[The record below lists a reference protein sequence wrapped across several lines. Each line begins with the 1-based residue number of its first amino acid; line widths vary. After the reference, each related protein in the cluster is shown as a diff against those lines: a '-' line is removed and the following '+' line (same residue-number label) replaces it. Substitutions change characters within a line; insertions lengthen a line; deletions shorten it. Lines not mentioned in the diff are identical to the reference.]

1 MSTARPALC
10 TPAESLCGISCR
22 RKATPARSRGPE
34 AVGAFTLLMWEATEH
49 GEAGFSL
56 APAHCYWS
64 WTETWTRCRQ
74 LEDIVCNCAKSDN
87 GGWYRR
93 NDSIVISAHVGLH
106 VSLGRRASRPEQP
119 APTRCVGRQN
129 VLCVA
134 LSIERRKPWPSA
146 VEAVALHRIIQHQRK
161 EICNV
166 LEMSWRDYNET
177 YIFTSP
183 LGRNIDVGGEKES
196 GAERI
201 LRPGECFGWCL
212 LAPQGAISIQ
222 QLMEVHG

>member
-10 TPAESLCGISCR
+10 TRAESLCGISCR
-22 RKATPARSRGPE
+22 RKATLARSRGPE
-34 AVGAFTLLMWEATEH
+34 AVGAFTLLMWETTEH

-106 VSLGRRASRPEQP
+106 VSLGRRASRPAQP

-129 VLCVA
+129 VLCIA
-134 LSIERRKPWPSA
+134 LSKERRKPWPSA
-146 VEAVALHRIIQHQRK
+146 GERLSLCTALSNINGRRY
-161 EICNV
+161 V
-166 LEMSWRDYNET
+166 TSWKCR
-177 YIFTSP
+177 
-183 LGRNIDVGGEKES
+183 
-196 GAERI
+196 ERI
-201 LRPGECFGWCL
+201 TTRRTILHLRSDETSTWVGKKNKERNGFSDL
-212 LAPQGAISIQ
+212 VSVSAGAC
-222 QLMEVHG
+222 